1 MAIAIETGIANVK
14 AASAAPAR
22 TKARRISSVA
32 YADDEMASELKMAS
46 ALTFDRRSPA
56 SSSEASGRP
65 RTTPRILWSIFAP
78 GVVGMLA
85 ASLAVSWPGPV

>member
-1 MAIAIETGIANVK
+1 MNAAI
-14 AASAAPAR
+14 AAPAR

-32 YADDEMASELKMAS
+32 YAEDEIASELKMAS
-46 ALTFDRRSPA
+46 ALTFDSRSPA

-65 RTTPRILWSIFAP
+65 STTPRILCASFAP

-85 ASLAVSWPGPV
+85 ASLAVSWPAPV